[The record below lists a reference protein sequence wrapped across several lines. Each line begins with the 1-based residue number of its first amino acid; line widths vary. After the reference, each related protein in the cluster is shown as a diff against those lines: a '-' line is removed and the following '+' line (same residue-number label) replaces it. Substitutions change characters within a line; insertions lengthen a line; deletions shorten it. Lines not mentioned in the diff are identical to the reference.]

1 MVGEYMAQNGEGQ
14 HVLVPNQRHRTYR
27 TRRTYRGM
35 QAANCGNMFLENRD
49 TYEPSGLVASSMAPV
64 DFVSW
69 RQCKPRIQ
77 QFPKPKQKST
87 FQTWFWYVLIWWFPL
102 PVVSPIWINQGFTM
116 EFHPWRFIHITV
128 IPIYKDYREG
138 ELTTWCLNTG
148 QTCGLLDHQAF
159 FFLVL
164 LSIEQ
169 TRVSPE
175 MDWNGLTG
183 YIFIFSGYL
192 QNHPRPRNP
201 TKPATAK
208 KCAPPAVA
216 YRAEAND
223 GGRSTG

>member
-1 MVGEYMAQNGEGQ
+1 MPSGNFKQEDDELWTVNLLGTIVACFQNPVMVGEYMAQNGEGQ

-35 QAANCGNMFLENRD
+35 QAANCGNMLLENRD

-159 FFLVL
+159 FSCFV
-164 LSIEQ
+164 INR
-169 TRVSPE
+169 T
-175 MDWNGLTG
+175 NKG
-183 YIFIFSGYL
+183 
-192 QNHPRPRNP
+192 
-201 TKPATAK
+201 
-208 KCAPPAVA
+208 
-216 YRAEAND
+216 
-223 GGRSTG
+223 

>member
-1 MVGEYMAQNGEGQ
+1 
-14 HVLVPNQRHRTYR
+14 
-27 TRRTYRGM
+27 
-35 QAANCGNMFLENRD
+35 
-49 TYEPSGLVASSMAPV
+49 MAPV
-64 DFVSW
+64 DFGPWFIVKEF
-69 RQCKPRIQ
+69 CILTGAIFIPRIQ
-77 QFPKPKQKST
+77 QFPKQPKQKST
-87 FQTWFWYVLIWWFPL
+87 VQTWFWFDDFHCQLSAH
-102 PVVSPIWINQGFTM
+102 VSPIWINQGFTM
-116 EFHPWRFIHITV
+116 EFHPWRFIRITV

-169 TRVSPE
+169 IRVSPE